1 MYARGHG
8 VAQDEKEAFKW
19 FEMAAAQGHQGA
31 QHNVK
36 TMMQDEKRAFRR
48 YEKAAQQGDAD
59 AQYRLGM
66 LYEYGQGVP
75 KDRQKAAEWY
85 QKAADQGHSEAQNG
99 LSRVLTVREVFK
111 RAIDENKKLFR
122 SLKK

>member
-1 MYARGHG
+1 
-8 VAQDEKEAFKW
+8 
-19 FEMAAAQGHQGA
+19 
-31 QHNVK
+31 
-36 TMMQDEKRAFRR
+36 MMQHDKRAFKR
-48 YEKAAQQGDAD
+48 YEKAVQQGDAD

-75 KDRQKAAEWY
+75 KDS

-99 LSRVLTVREVFK
+99 LSRVLTVREMFK
-111 RAIDENKKLFR
+111 RAIDENRKLLR